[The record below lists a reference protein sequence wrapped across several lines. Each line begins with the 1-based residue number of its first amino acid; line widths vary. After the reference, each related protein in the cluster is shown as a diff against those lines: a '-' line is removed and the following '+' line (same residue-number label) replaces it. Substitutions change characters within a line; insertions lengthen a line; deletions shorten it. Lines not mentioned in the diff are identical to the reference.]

1 MSGKCSRNGCNS
13 EAYARG
19 MCASH
24 YVKIRS
30 ALIYKGQWDGP
41 IDATGT
47 IRRLRALAAMG
58 WPMKELAAMSGVAMP
73 TISYLMH
80 HRRGTVYS
88 RTAGKVADLYDEL
101 SMREGNSQ
109 RSRLR
114 ARRHGWAPPLAW
126 DDETIDDPNAQPDVG
141 EQVSVKFG
149 EKFTEL
155 RDLGYSDLVI
165 AQRFGIKP
173 ASLLR
178 QLDRY
183 GIEPDPE
190 LVTETTRVKHRADRR
205 YAS

>member
-1 MSGKCSRNGCNS
+1 
-13 EAYARG
+13 
-19 MCASH
+19 
-24 YVKIRS
+24 VRS

-41 IDATGT
+41 VDATGT

-58 WPMKELAAMSGVAMP
+58 WPMKQLAAMSGVSMP
-73 TISYLMH
+73 TVSCLMN

-178 QLDRY
+178 QLNRY
-183 GIEPDPE
+183 DIEPDAE
-190 LVTETTRVKHRADRR
+190 LVTEAARIKHRQDRR
-205 YAS
+205 CAS